1 MAKTG
6 ITRIDDLMAGIQGIE
21 AIGVGDP
28 DRDAAPA
35 ALSNCL
41 LVILLFP
48 FHKLEGE

>member
-1 MAKTG
+1 MLRIGFAEGCAKPG
-6 ITRIDDLMAGIQGIE
+6 FSDNIA
-21 AIGVGDP
+21 
-28 DRDAAPA
+28 DAAPA